1 MSRVPWII
9 KYRPRSLND
18 VENQE
23 DVKEQL
29 KQWIDSWL
37 KGKPEAKAVLLYG
50 PPGSGKTTLALAL
63 AQDYKM
69 ELLEMNASDHRNLA
83 SVKNIAEKAATS
95 GSLFGTRG
103 KIIFLDEVDGINAK
117 EDTGA
122 IPAIL
127 ELIQKTKYPVI
138 MAANDPWDP
147 SLREL
152 RNAAKLIEVK
162 KLGKYALKRIL
173 SKICQAEKIECEDDA
188 LSTIIDLSN
197 GDARYAIN
205 ILQSVAEGYRK
216 VTKRLVE
223 ELAKRKE
230 SELDPFE
237 TLRSVFWAKYAWQA
251 KNAVTNSQVDYDLLM
266 KWFSEN
272 VPLQYGSMEDVWRAY
287 DALSRASIFLTRA
300 KLADWGL
307 LSYVFDLM
315 GPGVALAEKEKM
327 KPGWKARW
335 VKYQFPQTV
344 QLLSKTKETREIMN
358 SILEKIGKRTHSST
372 KKVIN
377 DAFPFFLQFY
387 EEKMGEK
394 LDLSPKEREYLLS
407 VKGRKE
413 EPSEPRE
420 ENKQTKRSYR
430 RYTRRT

>member
-9 KYRPRSLND
+9 KYRPKSLNEI
-18 VENQE
+18 ENQD
-23 DVKEQL
+23 DVKEQV
-29 KQWIDSWL
+29 KQWMDSWL
-37 KGKPEAKAVLLYG
+37 KGKPEAKAILLYG

-63 AQDYKM
+63 ARDYKM
-69 ELLEMNASDHRNLA
+69 ELLEMNASDSRNLTA
-83 SVKNIAEKAATS
+83 IKNIAERAATS

-103 KIIFLDEVDGINAK
+103 KIIFLDEVDGINTK

-152 RNAAKLIEVK
+152 RNSAKMIEVK

-173 SKICQAEKIECEDDA
+173 TKICQNEKIECEDEA
-188 LSTIIDLSN
+188 LSSIIDLSD

-205 ILQSVAEGYRK
+205 ILQSVAEGYKK
-216 VTKRLVE
+216 VTKKLVE
-223 ELAKRKE
+223 EISRRKE

-251 KNAVTNSQVDYDLLM
+251 KNAVTSSQVDYDLLI

-272 VPLQYGSMEDVWRAY
+272 IPLQYSNMEDVWRAY

-300 KLADWGL
+300 KLSDWGL

-315 GPGVALAEKEKM
+315 GPGVALAEKGKG
-327 KPGWKARW
+327 KPGWKAKW
-335 VKYQFPQTV
+335 VKYQFPQTI

-358 SILEKIGKRTHSST
+358 SILEKIGKKMHSST
-372 KKVIN
+372 QKVLN
-377 DAFPFFLQFY
+377 DVYPFFTQY
-387 EEKMGEK
+387 YNEKMGEK
-394 LDLSPKEREYLLS
+394 LDFSPREREYVINLR
-407 VKGRKE
+407 GR
-413 EPSEPRE
+413 RE
-420 ENKQTKRSYR
+420 ETGEQPEEKRTKRYYKR
-430 RYTRRT
+430 NTRRT